1 MELNR
6 KGTKKVPE
14 TVVNEEGSKVL
25 TRLPEVQL
33 YLEAS
38 NLKIKNDEF
47 YNTADENLKKVI
59 AKAKASNPEYV
70 YGLARFLTD
79 NGLKLAPVVLYATLS
94 EGGYS
99 FNPENIRGEHAL
111 GDGALKTFNTPQRIA
126 EAISLVDGK
135 YLTRLNNSFK
145 QHTLKAALE
154 LMGPFT
160 LRKNKMKTRKI
171 KTKDLI
177 KMLRPN
183 PKVHG
188 AEAQFYADLYKSII
202 EDTKLSKMTEDTT
215 LIRVKANKE
224 LTDKEK
230 KEYFQKNIDKIA
242 INELIRNLRF
252 ITDKFNFEEEVEM
265 KRKVIAKLNSI
276 KNYRF
281 LNIFDLIETCM
292 HVPEL
297 ESALFEVIKNFATE
311 VKTKFG
317 YHEDAVALFDVSGS
331 MSGKGEELG
340 FKYMVLLTLMFE
352 KIKVYP
358 FGDQLY
364 PPNPN
369 MTKFILDG
377 KISKAYTLY
386 KNKNEGTRLVDSV
399 KTVLVDIEVKN
410 LIVVSDEI
418 SWKEGSDLTE
428 AISGVSSTIKQKG
441 IKLILIN
448 PTIST
453 GTVFD
458 TNIVGM
464 GSLTSAILYNVM
476 LATNQKAFIEMVKN
490 YQ

>member
-1 MELNR
+1 MELNK
-6 KGTKKVPE
+6 KGTIKVPE
-14 TVVNEEGSKVL
+14 TVVNEEGSRVL
-25 TRLPEVQL
+25 ERLPEVQL

-47 YNTADENLKKVI
+47 YNTSDENLKKVI
-59 AKAKASNPEYV
+59 AKARASNPEYV

-79 NGLKLAPVVLYATLS
+79 NGLKLAPVVLYSTLS
-94 EGGYS
+94 EQGYS
-99 FNPENIRGEHAL
+99 FNPENIKGDHCL
-111 GDGALKTFNTPQRIA
+111 GDGALRTFNTPQRIA
-126 EAISLVDGK
+126 EAIALVDGK

-145 QHTLKAALE
+145 QHTLKASLE
-154 LMGPFT
+154 SMGPFT
-160 LRKNKMKTRKI
+160 LRKNKMKNRKI

-183 PKVHG
+183 PKIHG
-188 AEAQFYADLYKSII
+188 EEAQFYADLYKSII
-202 EDTKLSKMTEDTT
+202 EDTKLSKMTEDT

-224 LTDKEK
+224 LSDKEK
-230 KEYFQKNIDKIA
+230 KEYFKNNIDKIA

-252 ITDKFNFEEEVEM
+252 ITDKFNFEEEIDM

-281 LNIFDLIETCM
+281 LNVFDLIETCM

-297 ESALFEVIKNFATE
+297 ESALFEVIKNFANE
-311 VKTKFG
+311 VKTKFT
-317 YHEDAVALFDVSGS
+317 YHEDAIALFDVSGS
-331 MSGKGEELG
+331 MGGKGEELG

-352 KIKVYP
+352 HLKVYP
-358 FGDQLY
+358 FGEQLY
-364 PPNPN
+364 SPNPN

-386 KNKNEGTRLVDSV
+386 KNRNEGTRLVDSV
-399 KTVLVDIEVKN
+399 NTVLVDIEVKN

-418 SWKEGSDLTE
+418 SWREGSDL
-428 AISGVSSTIKQKG
+428 IDSIHGVSSTIKQKG

-476 LATNQKAFIEMVKN
+476 LATNQNAFIEMIKN